1 MMRLSVLHEI
11 GKKESGRVA
20 QITIGDHQPHR
31 RKSGKAGTR
40 MSPPIGTDIHIS
52 KGVMPSAECTRRY
65 HVITMGKK
73 LVNVKQGK
81 DGRRRHRRRAPKRC
95 N

>member
-1 MMRLSVLHEI
+1 MTRSSVLHEI
-11 GKKESGRVA
+11 RKKESGRVA
-20 QITIGDHQPHR
+20 QITIGVVNPADVSR
-31 RKSGKAGTR
+31 EKAGTR
-40 MSPPIGTDIHIS
+40 MSPPNGTDIRIS
-52 KGVMPSAECTRRY
+52 KGVMLSAECTRRY

-95 N
+95 